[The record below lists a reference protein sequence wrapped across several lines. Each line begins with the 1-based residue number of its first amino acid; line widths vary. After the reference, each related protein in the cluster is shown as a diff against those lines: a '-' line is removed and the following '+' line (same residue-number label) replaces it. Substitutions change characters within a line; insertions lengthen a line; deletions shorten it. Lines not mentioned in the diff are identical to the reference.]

1 MADVKVRINSSGARQ
16 LLNSAAVQGELLKRA
31 EKIKARADGMGSGK
45 YTADVQPGK
54 NRAHAMVKT
63 TDIVSRASNAN
74 NNTLVKSLGAE
85 KKR

>member
-1 MADVKVRINSSGARQ
+1 MANVKVKINSSGARQ
-16 LLNSAAVQGELLKRA
+16 LLNSTAVQGELLKRA

-63 TDIVSRASNAN
+63 TDFISKKSNAKH
-74 NNTLVKSLGAE
+74 NTLLKSMDAG
-85 KKR
+85 KGN